1 VIIFVCMM
9 PSLSLFLEMVVEW
22 KCHLPLTTT
31 QFRQTLLPNAPELDF
46 DLQPLHEI
54 LTLRRLQLREVARQE
69 LCEDATKVALWW
81 SVKAQLTLD
90 VELGLPIDLLPS
102 FL

>member
-1 VIIFVCMM
+1 VCDNIRMQDGLVFFGDVLM
-9 PSLSLFLEMVVEW
+9 GW
-22 KCHLPLTTT
+22 RCHLPLTSA

-69 LCEDATKVALWW
+69 LCEDATKVAFGG
-81 SVKAQLTLD
+81 QLRRN
-90 VELGLPIDLLPS
+90 
-102 FL
+102 